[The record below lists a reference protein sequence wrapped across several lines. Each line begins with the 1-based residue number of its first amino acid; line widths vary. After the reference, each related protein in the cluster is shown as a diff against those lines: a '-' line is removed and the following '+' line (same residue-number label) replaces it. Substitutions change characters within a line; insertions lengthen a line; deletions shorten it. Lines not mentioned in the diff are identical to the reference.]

1 MSSISTV
8 IGPVVALT
16 YIMLCLIWGS
26 TWIAIKI
33 GLADAPPLITA
44 AVRFTIA
51 SCILATIAGARRYQY
66 PKEVRQIIRLGYPGL
81 YMYGASYALVYFA
94 EQYIDSA
101 LTAVLFG
108 AFPFFVAILTWVR
121 YRTERLG
128 FIAWIGMVIGFAGV
142 VLISLD
148 SLQTSGNLFL
158 GVVLAVAAPLAAA
171 WGVVI
176 HKQHFARE
184 NIVVS
189 SNVQMIF
196 GGIPLI
202 LGALIFESWSD
213 FNITVESVGSIVY
226 LATFG
231 TVVTFLGYYWLLRR
245 IRLTTVSLIAFVTPL
260 VAIFIGIILADE
272 HMTPL
277 IIFGTVLILSGIFL
291 VLKKPGSP
299 STES

>member
-1 MSSISTV
+1 MV
-8 IGPVVALT
+8 IFT
-16 YIMLCLIWGS
+16 YILLCLIWGS

-33 GLADAPPLITA
+33 GLSDAPPLITA
-44 AVRFTIA
+44 AVRFAIA
-51 SCILATIAGARRYQY
+51 SGILASISIVRKYQY
-66 PKEVRQIIRLGYPGL
+66 PTEMRKILRLGYPGL
-81 YMYGASYALVYFA
+81 YMYGASYALVYIA

-108 AFPFFVAILTWVR
+108 AFPFFVAIITWVR

-128 FIAWIGMVIGFAGV
+128 LLAWIGMIVGFAGV

-148 SLQTSGNLFL
+148 SLGTSNDLFL
-158 GVVLAVAAPLAAA
+158 GVVLAVVAPFAAA

-176 HKQHFARE
+176 HKHYFSQE
-184 NIVVS
+184 NIVVAA
-189 SNVQMIF
+189 NVQMVF

-202 LGALIFESWSD
+202 LGAVIFESWAD
-213 FNITVESVGSIVY
+213 FNVTPQSVGSIAY

-245 IRLTTVSLIAFVTPL
+245 IKLTTVSLIAFATPL
-260 VAIFIGIILADE
+260 VAIFIGVILADE

-277 IIFGTVLILSGIFL
+277 IILGTVLILSGIFL
-291 VLKKPGSP
+291 VIKKPGLQP
-299 STES
+299 ADR